1 MKLDHDLT
9 GVSSSPDTGEFYKA
23 LNQAQ
28 RGFKAIKR
36 SGLNKV
42 EGFRYST
49 FKDICDAILPA
60 LLDQGFTMPTF
71 SVGFDRNVGT
81 WVMVGTLVHTSD
93 QWVSSICPLL
103 MGYTS
108 DDRPGIR
115 VLEANAT
122 YAKKIL
128 MAGLCGG
135 WMESEEPESEQVVIE
150 AVAQPVVVQAEQ
162 PALPNPVKQQ
172 KKRSKPTPLT
182 DEAKAVLK
190 RAETAIKSKHEAG
203 DEAGLDK
210 CFTHLAAL
218 VDQGTVPSS
227 EALLLKAK
235 YLLGAK
241 EARFKDPFPAPE
253 QVEEVADG
261 DE

>member
-9 GVSSSPDTGEFYKA
+9 GVSSSPETGEFYKA
-23 LNQAQ
+23 LNLAQ

-60 LLDQGFTMPTF
+60 LLEQGFTMPTF
-71 SVGFDRNVGT
+71 SVGYDRTMGT
-81 WVMVGTLVHTSD
+81 WVMVGVLNHTSD
-93 QWVSSICPLL
+93 QWVSSVCPLL
-103 MGYTS
+103 MGYTQ

-135 WMESEEPESEQVVIE
+135 WMESEEPEAEQQVIE
-150 AVAQPVVVQAEQ
+150 GVVEKAAVVAVAEPEQ
-162 PALPNPVKQQ
+162 PSLPEPVKQ
-172 KKRSKPTPLT
+172 KKRSKPQPMS
-182 DEAKAVLK
+182 DETRDLIARADAAMTAKAGN
-190 RAETAIKSKHEAG
+190 EA
-203 DEAGLDK
+203 DLAKCLAHLDS
-210 CFTHLAAL
+210 L
-218 VDQGTVPSS
+218 VTMGKIPSS

-235 YLLGAK
+235 HLIGAK
-241 EARFKDPFPAPE
+241 ESKKFTSPFPA
-253 QVEEVADG
+253 VEEVSDA
-261 DE
+261 E